1 MARASSS
8 ELQVALQV
16 DHPATTSPRPARCT
30 HSAFRPSPELSRRL
44 LWRGS
49 LPMWVGG
56 PNLERILEALAGVC
70 GRSTWD
76 ASPRSASPRHARA
89 SSQTEARP
97 QREPQRR
104 QLPPWLSLALF
115 LLRSFG
121 ARGCRRC
128 ACPRRGQ
135 RWSGA
140 LLPHLPEL
148 SAPPPPCGSSGQRS
162 LFGGVRGGGHLP
174 MRRCPAAPRCVGVS
188 VGCVRGRVL
197 IPDPPSNPAAWR

>member
-104 QLPPWLSLALF
+104 QLPPWLSLAAPA
-115 LLRSFG
+115 LLASITWIHAFPTPSTAPRAQVVAGAG
-121 ARGCRRC
+121 AR
-128 ACPRRGQ
+128 
-135 RWSGA
+135 S
-140 LLPHLPEL
+140 
-148 SAPPPPCGSSGQRS
+148 SAPDCTSSHSSLALATALALALAPSAHRIGGRAGS
-162 LFGGVRGGGHLP
+162 
-174 MRRCPAAPRCVGVS
+174 C
-188 VGCVRGRVL
+188 
-197 IPDPPSNPAAWR
+197 